1 MLVGPCARDAACD
14 APVDD
19 RVALAVAGTSS
30 EFQSQAQ
37 RMPELTR
44 RLLLHG
50 EDGTT
55 VAAVDL
61 LEELQL
67 PDEILEDAHRGL
79 ASSQAVLRK
88 PAVLSASACKVLRSA
103 VDAES
108 QAKVDSVDG
117 APDHQLNLSRQRLE
131 EMIGEAAVAD
141 LWRLAADYVAAADDT
156 LESEAPAA
164 APAAA
169 PLAELAPRIFIR
181 RYAPST
187 RPWNPFH
194 TDTSAVTINV
204 ALNDDADFAGGRL
217 LCCYDGS
224 VRVVERTEGEA
235 TIHAAT
241 LLHGV
246 SLLTSGVRY
255 RCRHLDRRA

>member
-1 MLVGPCARDAACD
+1 MDRRTDGLRQLRVRSQPHLPSGVKD
-14 APVDD
+14 APLCC
-19 RVALAVAGTSS
+19 ALSGARTQASCSS
-30 EFQSQAQ
+30 
-37 RMPELTR
+37 R
-44 RLLLHG
+44 H
-50 EDGTT
+50 
-55 VAAVDL
+55 
-61 LEELQL
+61 
-67 PDEILEDAHRGL
+67 
-79 ASSQAVLRK
+79 
-88 PAVLSASACKVLRSA
+88 
-103 VDAES
+103 
-108 QAKVDSVDG
+108 
-117 APDHQLNLSRQRLE
+117 
-131 EMIGEAAVAD
+131 